1 MSKIS
6 NLTTRPLDAARR
18 LVRRGAHS
26 IAKFLNRISGGRI
39 TPDSV
44 TYTSLLGHVLIA
56 LLLANRHVLWAVLLL
71 VVFGLMDTL
80 DGELARLQKRASTA
94 GMLLDASTDRMK
106 ESLIYTAAAYYFVQQ
121 GHPLLAVWAVA
132 ATAGAILVSYI
143 KAKGETAVA
152 SHGADHAAV
161 NHLFADGLMR
171 YEIRMVVIII
181 GLLVGQLGWAII
193 LLAILSWLTAFG
205 RLARITS
212 YLRNAS

>member
-1 MSKIS
+1 MSKNS
-6 NLTTRPLDAARR
+6 NPAMGPLDGCRR
-18 LVRRGAHS
+18 LVRSGARR
-26 IAKFLNRISGGRI
+26 IAKALNKLSGGRI

-56 LLLANRHVLWAVLLL
+56 LLLANRHVLWTALLL
-71 VVFGLMDTL
+71 VIFGLMDTL

-106 ESLIYTAAAYYFVQQ
+106 EGLIYIAAAYYFVQQ
-121 GHPLLAVWAVA
+121 GHPLWAVWAVA

-152 SHGADHAAV
+152 SQGADHATV
-161 NHLFADGLMR
+161 NHLFQDGLMR
-171 YEIRMVVIII
+171 YEIRMVVVIL
-181 GLLVGQLGWAII
+181 GLLLAHLGWAIV

-205 RLARITS
+205 RLSRITS
-212 YLRNAS
+212 YLRHAS